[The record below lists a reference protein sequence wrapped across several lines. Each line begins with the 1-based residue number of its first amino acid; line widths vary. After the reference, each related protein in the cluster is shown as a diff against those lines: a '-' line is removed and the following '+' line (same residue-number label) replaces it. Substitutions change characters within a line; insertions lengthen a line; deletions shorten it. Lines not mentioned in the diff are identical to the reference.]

1 MVIDSMV
8 KIEEHIQKMNDI
20 KNQINNATGKRKND
34 LLRCY
39 HRMQKQ
45 LLECNMYLEKKVIR

>member
-1 MVIDSMV
+1 MV

-20 KNQINNATGKRKND
+20 KSQINNATGKRKND

-45 LLECNMYLEKKVIR
+45 LSECNMYLEKKVIK